1 MDNGPTYKWV
11 RRLDLGPHSIYTKAV
26 EEAPPAELE
35 LRPAKLNDRFIA
47 YVMDSIP
54 FFGGYYLS
62 LLFLIPKL
70 GERASSRAF
79 LFQAA
84 AAWALLCVIYQLA
97 GNVTGGTIG
106 KRIMGL
112 RVVGRDGG
120 PLGFGRSFVR
130 ALGYLASTPLFNA
143 GFILALVHPE
153 SRALHDLLSGS
164 VVVEG
169 RPRSR
174 GEDVINFLGAMC
186 LIISMF
192 GGTLYMTMT
201 RPTPFEL
208 QAIERAREGL
218 TILSQIQDA
227 HFKEH
232 GTFAGDLTQLAQASG
247 DVEQFKSAML
257 EIYDPNLFKV
267 KGGNKAYRITAAAR
281 DRKRTRV
288 SVEGKAP

>member
-1 MDNGPTYKWV
+1 MG
-11 RRLDLGPHSIYTKAV
+11 LHSIYTKAV

-47 YVMDSIP
+47 YVMDALP

-79 LFQAA
+79 LFQVA
-84 AAWALLCVIYQLA
+84 AAWIVLCALYQLA
-97 GNVTGGTIG
+97 GNVTGGTVG

-120 PLGFGRSFVR
+120 PLGFPRSLVR
-130 ALGYLASTPLFNA
+130 AFGYLLSTPLFNA

-208 QAIERAREGL
+208 QAVERAREGL
-218 TILSQIQDA
+218 KILSQIQDA
-227 HFKEH
+227 HFKQY
-232 GTFAGDLTQLAQASG
+232 GSFAVNLNELAQASG

-257 EIYDPNLFKV
+257 EIYDPNLFSV
-267 KGGNKAYRITAAAR
+267 KGGNRGYKITAAAL
-281 DRKRTRV
+281 DRRRTRV